1 MVAIMPFGSFVDGYA
16 KANEANWRDAERIPL
31 LQQQYVQANRAM
43 ATQDANIAADLS
55 RLQYA
60 RDDYQRQNQ
69 FGAATQDGRIARN
82 NAENYYVTD
91 KFGRMGEEEAAA
103 QPGKVANA
111 QYNSDTAVAQYN
123 LAKQTN
129 LPEYNASAWV
139 GNKFADNAAVS
150 AQSAGRALAGLT
162 DSDVAALTSPS
173 TFGGDENAATET
185 YATRGIINPYS
196 QNVRFEQN
204 QFGQTIPVIY
214 TYGRNGEV
222 IDKRA
227 AADHIIQGRQQGI
240 LASTPPAVRA
250 QQERAAAK
258 AGNSPNAYDNY
269 LLTGV
274 PAAAANAVS
283 AFANGGAT
291 GATGAAVP
299 AKVPLAT
306 SGTPDTSIVTGA
318 VDKPATNTSA
328 GSESSYL
335 PEWPSN
341 DRMGAPRVVVDTGT
355 AQAPMASIPAQPPA
369 AMYVS
374 PARLPPIVANAPRV
388 SDGSVEILRPD
399 GSTMRVAN
407 GAVINQNGNL
417 AAKSAGYYQQ
427 TDERAPAY
435 FTPHSNEKLP
445 NQPNAD
451 VKLVYTPYLNS
462 SEPEYMYTPDQFK
475 QSVVAADKGLNWGKY
490 DSPGLRQSTYAP
502 AALPGSAQEQKQE
515 PANNQS
521 GVKDNPYIPPVIA
534 QNLSPREF
542 PGGTDKTRETQQSIM
557 NTVQKTP
564 FVDNVYIAFD
574 AMPYV
579 PGQSEKFA
587 NDILQEASRT
597 AMAQAKDRIKNGRL
611 WGLVDA
617 DPQEEQAQVIQGVK
631 NLRDQLEGTL
641 ARGQLRSVLN
651 TGKLS
656 PSDIGVIDQLID
668 SYGFDKVKSIR
679 PDLIR
684 YKSSMEAFGGDNGR
698 T

>member
-123 LAKQTN
+123 QARQTN

-139 GNKFADNAAVS
+139 GNKFADNAAVA
-150 AQSAGRALAGLT
+150 AQSTGRALAGLT

-355 AQAPMASIPAQPPA
+355 AQAPMASIPAQSPA

-374 PARLPPIVANAPRV
+374 PARLPPIAANAPRV

-462 SEPEYMYTPDQFK
+462 SEPEYMYTPEQFK
-475 QSVVAADKGLNWGKY
+475 QSVVAADRGLNWGKY

-502 AALPGSAQEQKQE
+502 AASLGGTQEQKQE
-515 PANNQS
+515 PASNQ
-521 GVKDNPYIPPVIA
+521 GEVKDNPYIPPVIA
-534 QNLSPREF
+534 QNLSPREQ
-542 PGGTDKTRETQQSIM
+542 PTQVKMNLDKQAIM
-557 NTVQKTP
+557 NGIRSYP
-564 FVDNVYIAFD
+564 FSSGNYWAFD
-574 AMPYV
+574 KMPYV
-579 PGQSEKFA
+579 PGESEKFA
-587 NDILQEASRT
+587 NEILQEASRT
-597 AMAQAKDRIKNGRL
+597 AMSQAKDRIKNGRL
-611 WGLVDA
+611 WGLVNA
-617 DPQEEQAQVIQGVK
+617 DPREEEADVVYGI
-631 NLRDQLEGTL
+631 NHLRDQLNASL
-641 ARGQLRSVLN
+641 AKGQLRSVLN

-684 YKSSMEAFGGDNGR
+684 YKSSVEAFGGDNGR

>member
-16 KANEANWRDAERIPL
+16 KANEANWRDAERVPL

-82 NAENYYVTD
+82 NAENYYATD

-139 GNKFADNAAVS
+139 GNKFADNAAVA
-150 AQSAGRALAGLT
+150 AQSTGRALAGLT

-258 AGNSPNAYDNY
+258 AGNSPNAYDSY
-269 LLTGV
+269 LLNGV
-274 PAAAANAVS
+274 SAGTPAVS
-283 AFANGGAT
+283 A
-291 GATGAAVP
+291 P
-299 AKVPLAT
+299 PPKVPLAT
-306 SGTPDTSIVTGA
+306 GGAPDTSVITGA
-318 VDKPATNTSA
+318 INTPAVNVNTPVTNNYLPSAAGVVPPIQSA
-328 GSESSYL
+328 GQPQAL
-335 PEWPSN
+335 PPTVAN
-341 DRMGAPRVVVDTGT
+341 DRTQVPAVVVDTGT
-355 AQAPMASIPAQPPA
+355 SQASVAPIPAQQTA

-374 PARLPPIVANAPRV
+374 PARLPPIAANAPRV

-399 GSTMRVAN
+399 GTTMRVAN
-407 GAVINQNGNL
+407 GSVVNQNGNL

-462 SEPEYMYTPDQFK
+462 SEPEYMYTPEQFK
-475 QSVVAADKGLNWGKY
+475 QSVVAADKALNWGKY
-490 DSPGLRQSTYAP
+490 DTPGLQ
-502 AALPGSAQEQKQE
+502 
-515 PANNQS
+515 QS
-521 GVKDNPYIPPVIA
+521 GYTSEPKQDTVSTKEPEKDNSYIPPVIA
-534 QNLSPREF
+534 QNLSPREQ
-542 PGGTDKTRETQQSIM
+542 PTQVKMNLDKQAIM
-557 NTVQKTP
+557 NGVRSYP
-564 FVDNVYIAFD
+564 FSSGNYWAFD
-574 AMPYV
+574 KMPYV
-579 PGQSEKFA
+579 PGESEKFA
-587 NDILQEASRT
+587 NEILQEASRT
-597 AMAQAKDRIKNGRL
+597 AMSQAKDRIKNGRL

-617 DPQEEQAQVIQGVK
+617 DPREEEADVVYGI
-631 NLRDQLEGTL
+631 NHLRDQLSASL
-641 ARGQLRSVLN
+641 AKGQLRSVLN